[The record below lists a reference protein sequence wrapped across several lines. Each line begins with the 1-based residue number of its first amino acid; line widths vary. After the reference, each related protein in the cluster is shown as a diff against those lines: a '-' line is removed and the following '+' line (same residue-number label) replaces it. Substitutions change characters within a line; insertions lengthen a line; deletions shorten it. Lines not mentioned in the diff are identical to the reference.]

1 MSCANLDFLV
11 HLGNFEYMCET
22 LASPSMPSMCRKA
35 LCHSTLSIT
44 FSEWESVAAE
54 DISDNLLRDEATK
67 MMFAA
72 VEDREK
78 IMEDLSRM
86 DHEYKVVNY
95 ESLFEKIFQPQMKRI
110 QDNRKRIQ
118 EEKRRLYYESLFE
131 KWRFAK
137 P

>member
-1 MSCANLDFLV
+1 MKRTNDEEMEGENPKRRRIEDVVDDIDAEFSSFQVFSTEVFQKL
-11 HLGNFEYMCET
+11 
-22 LASPSMPSMCRKA
+22 RKQ
-35 LCHSTLSIT
+35 
-44 FSEWESVAAE
+44 FE
-54 DISDNLLRDEATK
+54 DIPDNLLHDEATK

-110 QDNRKRIQ
+110 QDNREKESGKRKEDSIMN
-118 EEKRRLYYESLFE
+118 LSL
-131 KWRFAK
+131 KKYTSHR
-137 P
+137 